1 MIDVKAEP
9 CIPINLY
16 EIATIVFETFSG
28 LRRPDGLEPKE
39 AMDQVLDNPKTR
51 AVGVASMIAAQQ
63 IGAYM
68 RTSCQTTAELIKI
81 GLL

>member
-1 MIDVKAEP
+1 MIDLKAEA

-39 AMDQVLDNPKTR
+39 AMDLLLENPKTK
-51 AVGVASMIAAQQ
+51 AVGIASMIAAQR

-68 RTSCQTTAELIKI
+68 STSCQTTAELIKI